1 MKKYVHILLC
11 CILAFLSLCGAGQD
25 IHFSQFFE
33 APLLRNPALAGL
45 FSGDIRLQT
54 VYRTQWQSV
63 TVPYQTTSINGE
75 VKLAVGKSEDF
86 LTLGAQ
92 VLYDKAGTISLKTT
106 HLLPVINYHKSLSSA
121 RNSYLSI
128 GFMGGLVQRKFDMS
142 KVTTNSQFDGINYN
156 SGLANGESLA
166 NNSYSYFDGTAGL
179 SYVTQMGQ
187 DPENN
192 LFIGIAYHHFN
203 KTARNSF
210 YTNSN
215 IETMPKW
222 VYSAGAKM
230 AATDNAYVT
239 FHADFSQQGSYSE
252 LIAGAMLTYR
262 LDDVENPRY
271 FIHGGG
277 FLRWKDA
284 VIPVAK
290 LEVKPFA
297 ISVSYDAN
305 ISKLSAASG
314 GRGGFEM
321 GLSYQ
326 KYLSN
331 DNTSRNAVRCPRF

>member
-1 MKKYVHILLC
+1 MKIHVHILLC
-11 CILAFLSLCGAGQD
+11 CIASLLSLQAIAQD

-45 FSGDIRLQT
+45 FSGDVRIQT

-63 TVPYQTTSINGE
+63 TVPYQTTSVNGE
-75 VKLAVGKSEDF
+75 YKIAIGKSVDF
-86 LTLGAQ
+86 LTVGGEI
-92 VLYDKAGTISLKTT
+92 LYDKAGTISLKTT
-106 HLLPVINYHKSLSSA
+106 HILPVINYHKSLSSEKN
-121 RNSYLSI
+121 RYLSL

-142 KVTTNSQFDGINYN
+142 KVTTNSQFDGINFN
-156 SGLANGESLA
+156 SSLANGETLA
-166 NNSYSYFDGTAGL
+166 KNSYSYFDGIAGL
-179 SYVTQMGQ
+179 SFVTQMGQ

-192 LFIGIAYHHFN
+192 FFAGIAYHHFN
-203 KTARNSF
+203 KNAKNSF
-210 YTNSN
+210 YTNNN
-215 IETMPKW
+215 IEPKAKW

-230 AATDNAYVT
+230 ATTDNSYVT
-239 FHADFSQQGSYSE
+239 LHADFSQQGAYSE
-252 LIAGAMLTYR
+252 LIAGGMLTYR

-271 FIHGGG
+271 FIHGGA
-277 FLRWKDA
+277 FIRWKDA
-284 VIPVAK
+284 FIPMAK